1 MPSYYPRPPQVGAGD
16 DDADHSDD
24 DGYDDGNVDLKL
36 DNDENVY
43 LSDSCHDEDDVFQS
57 YIGKS
62 TRKMVMKAKVFLISD

>member
-16 DDADHSDD
+16 DDD
-24 DGYDDGNVDLKL
+24 DGYDDEKAGNVDLKL

-43 LSDSCHDEDDVFQS
+43 LSDNCHDEDDVFQS

-62 TRKMVMKAKVFLISD
+62 TRKMVMKAKVLSISD

>member
-16 DDADHSDD
+16 DDDDGYDD

-43 LSDSCHDEDDVFQS
+43 LSDNCHDEDDVFQS
-57 YIGKS
+57 YNGKS
-62 TRKMVMKAKVFLISD
+62 TRTMVMKAKVFLISN

>member
-24 DGYDDGNVDLKL
+24 DEKAGNVDLKL

-43 LSDSCHDEDDVFQS
+43 LSDNCHDEDDVFQS

-62 TRKMVMKAKVFLISD
+62 TRKMVMKAKVSLISD

>member
-16 DDADHSDD
+16 DDDDGYDD

-43 LSDSCHDEDDVFQS
+43 LSDNCHDEDDVFQS

-62 TRKMVMKAKVFLISD
+62 TRKMVMKAKVLSISD

>member
-43 LSDSCHDEDDVFQS
+43 LSDNCHDEDDVFQS

-62 TRKMVMKAKVFLISD
+62 TRKMVMKAKVLSISD

>member
-43 LSDSCHDEDDVFQS
+43 LSDNCHDEDDVFQS
-57 YIGKS
+57 YNGKS
-62 TRKMVMKAKVFLISD
+62 TRTMVMKAKVSLISD

>member
-16 DDADHSDD
+16 DD
-24 DGYDDGNVDLKL
+24 DDGNVDLKL

-43 LSDSCHDEDDVFQS
+43 LSDNCHDEDDVFQS

-62 TRKMVMKAKVFLISD
+62 TRKMVMKAKVSLISD